1 MALPKIDIPRYGHH
15 LYGIDKDIKY
25 RPFTVKEQKIL
36 LQAKESKSTGEEV
49 DAIKQIID
57 LCTDGKLDVAGLP
70 FFDIEDLFIRIRSKS
85 VSDVSE
91 IWYKNKETDERVKI
105 VVNLSDL
112 RVEPKDGHEKKIML
126 TDTIGVMMK
135 YPTLDMILSDNK
147 QDDFIP
153 KCIDYIF
160 DENEVYND
168 FTTEELEEWVDDFDT
183 GAMYKINNFFRTMPR
198 IRYETE
204 VKFKDGQT
212 EVLKLEGL
220 SDLFT

>member
-1 MALPKIDIPRYGHH
+1 MALPKIDIPRYKHH
-15 LYGIDKDIKY
+15 LYGVDKEIKY

-36 LQAKESKSTGEEV
+36 LQAKESEDADTEV

-57 LCTDGKLDVAGLP
+57 LCTDSKLNVDELP

-85 VSDVSE
+85 VSEVSE
-91 IWYKNKETDERVKI
+91 ILYKNKDTGERVT
-105 VVNLSDL
+105 VSVNLNDL
-112 RVEPKDGHEKKIML
+112 KVEPKEGHEKKIML
-126 TDTIGVMMK
+126 TDDIGVVMK
-135 YPTLDMILSDNK
+135 YPTLDMILSGEKDN
-147 QDDFIP
+147 FIP

-160 DENEVYND
+160 DQNEVYND

-183 GAMYKINNFFRTMPR
+183 GAMYKINNFFATMPR

-204 VKFKDGQT
+204 IAFKDGET